1 MIMSHRGTEGES
13 ICGQVPMGESTP
25 RILEAMDFK
34 FFKPTNP
41 EGAYED
47 IMESWDL
54 SVEEGR
60 PVSVLLEIKY
70 W

>member
-1 MIMSHRGTEGES
+1 MHNKIMNFNFF
-13 ICGQVPMGESTP
+13 TP
-25 RILEAMDFK
+25 GS
-34 FFKPTNP
+34 P

-47 IMESWDL
+47 IKNSWEL
-54 SVEEGR
+54 SLKEGK

>member
-25 RILEAMDFK
+25 RLLESMNYK
-34 FFKPTNP
+34 FFKPANP
-41 EGAYED
+41 AAAYDD
-47 IMESWDL
+47 IKLSWDL
-54 SVEEGR
+54 SIEKGK
-60 PVSVLLEIKY
+60 PVGILLEIKY